1 VRAHFGLGDV
11 KVIEQ
16 IEIAWPSGAKQTLE
30 KVAADRV
37 LTVTEGK

>member
-1 VRAHFGLGDV
+1 MTKTIDR
-11 KVIEQ
+11 
-16 IEIAWPSGAKQTLE
+16 IEIAWPSGAKQVLE